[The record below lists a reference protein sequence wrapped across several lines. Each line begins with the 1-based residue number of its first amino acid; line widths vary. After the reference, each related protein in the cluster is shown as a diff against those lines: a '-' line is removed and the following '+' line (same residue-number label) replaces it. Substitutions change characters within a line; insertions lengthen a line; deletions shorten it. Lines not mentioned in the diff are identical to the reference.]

1 MNVLFVHN
9 NFPAQF
15 RHLVTALTRKPGV
28 RLAAISSNTTASFQ
42 GVRTIKYAM
51 HDADLAATHPFA
63 RRFDMECRRAEQV
76 LYGLSNLVT
85 SGFKPDVIFAHPGWG
100 ETLPLRTIFPKARI
114 LLYCEYYYGAP
125 EGDLG
130 FDPEFPMSGLDGY
143 VAVRLKN
150 ATTLLGLAD
159 CDLGISPTTW
169 QRLTFPTH
177 YQSKIEIAHDGINCA
192 LAKPDADAIL
202 SLPSGRQ
209 LRGDDEVVT
218 FVARNLEP
226 VRGYHIFMRTLPQIL
241 ARRPNAEVV
250 ILGGDGT
257 SYGAAAPPE
266 TTWKSLF
273 LREVESRID
282 RRRVHFLGRVS
293 YETYLKA
300 LQVSTAHLY
309 LTYPFVLSWS
319 MLEAMSAGCVVIGS
333 DTPPVREMIDGN
345 NGILVPFFDI
355 EQWSD
360 RVVDVLENREQYRA
374 MRAFARQFVTT
385 NFDADTICVPRLMQ
399 MLQIKAST
407 PTTRPQQEIA
417 LKIEDI
423 PPPAEAIERSK
434 TALPLNEWAPT
445 IRSEGRE
452 GSNGP
457 TSPSD
462 VYGGAQ
468 ATSR

>member
-15 RHLVTALTRKPGV
+15 RHLVTRLARDPGV
-28 RLAAISSNTTASFQ
+28 KLAAIGSNTAATFR
-42 GVRTIKYAM
+42 GVRPVKYAM
-51 HDADLAATHPFA
+51 HDADLAETHPFA

-85 SGFKPDVIFAHPGWG
+85 SGFRPDVIFAHPGWG
-100 ETLPLRTIFPKARI
+100 ETLPLRTIFPEARF

-130 FDPEFPMSGLDGY
+130 FDPEFPMSGLDGH

-150 ATTLLGLAD
+150 ATTLLALAD
-159 CDLGISPTTW
+159 CDLGISPTKW
-169 QRLTFPTH
+169 QRLTFPAH

-192 LAKPDADAIL
+192 IAKPDADAIL

-209 LRGDDEVVT
+209 LSRNDEVVT

-226 VRGYHIFMRTLPQIL
+226 VRGYHIFMRMLPQIL

-257 SYGAAAPPE
+257 SYGAAAPAK

-282 RRRVHFLGRVS
+282 RRRVHFLGHVS
-293 YETYLKA
+293 YETYLNV
-300 LQVSTAHLY
+300 LQISTAHVY

-355 EQWSD
+355 GQWSD
-360 RVVDVLENREQYRA
+360 RVIDVLENRERYQA
-374 MRAFARQFVTT
+374 MRESARQFVAT
-385 NFDADTICVPRLMQ
+385 NFDADTVCVPKLMQ
-399 MLQIKAST
+399 LLQIKSGT
-407 PTTRPQQEIA
+407 
-417 LKIEDI
+417 
-423 PPPAEAIERSK
+423 PPARPKEATDPKTEVTEHSK
-434 TALPLNEWAPT
+434 TELPRNEWTPA
-445 IRSEGRE
+445 ISSESRE
-452 GSNGP
+452 VSNGTTP
-457 TSPSD
+457 RSD

-468 ATSR
+468 VTSR